1 MENVLLKIIDDI
13 KHLQKKADDEHLF
26 ESNYGAYQEC
36 ISIVKKYLNQ
46 EKSTKDE
53 SK

>member
-13 KHLQKKADDEHLF
+13 KHLQKKADNEHLF

-36 ISIVKKYLNQ
+36 ILVVQKYLTE
-46 EKSTKDE
+46 EKKSKNE